1 MLCASGDA
9 PGHPERQECLSSQ
22 GKAFGKCLQ
31 LQSEGLPGWGLWTF
45 FSQCGTAK
53 RNNSQVSSRL
63 LICAQDLAL
72 SSAISISPLSPQR
85 PSSPIPLPSPTH
97 SRKAFVQSGITPAVR
112 QDDQTLVFQ
121 PLRGCFFKTFP
132 EFHKSLELSKA
143 VRSSKEATST
153 RYTGKFQ

>member
-1 MLCASGDA
+1 MRLEMLQGIRRDRSAFHPRGKPLVSVYSYSQKASLGGGCGPSSVSVVQQRGITLRFLLA
-9 PGHPERQECLSSQ
+9 SLSVLRTS
-22 GKAFGKCLQ
+22 L
-31 LQSEGLPGWGLWTF
+31 
-45 FSQCGTAK
+45 
-53 RNNSQVSSRL
+53 
-63 LICAQDLAL
+63 
-72 SSAISISPLSPQR
+72 SPLPSPSPLFPPQR